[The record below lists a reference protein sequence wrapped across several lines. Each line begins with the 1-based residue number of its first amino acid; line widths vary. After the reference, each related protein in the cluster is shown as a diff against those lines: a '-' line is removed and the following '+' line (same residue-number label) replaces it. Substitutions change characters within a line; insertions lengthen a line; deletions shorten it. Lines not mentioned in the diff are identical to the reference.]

1 MNTDT
6 LIKMKFSDWRRLPR
20 AFRVVIEGQPKV
32 LVSRPGRDY
41 FVPVQFV

>member
-6 LIKMKFSDWRRLPR
+6 LIKMKFTDWRRLPR
-20 AFRVVIEGQPKV
+20 GFRTVIAGQPRV
-32 LVSRPGRDY
+32 LVTRPGREY